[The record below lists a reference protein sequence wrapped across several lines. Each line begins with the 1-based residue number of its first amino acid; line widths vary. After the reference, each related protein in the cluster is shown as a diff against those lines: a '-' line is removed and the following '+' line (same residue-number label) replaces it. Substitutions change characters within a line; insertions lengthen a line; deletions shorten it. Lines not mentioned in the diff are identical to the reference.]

1 MLSSSVVHIIDLIR
15 LYQKTRQVKGKKF
28 NTEIACAYVNLAIE
42 KHGSKLIFGG
52 ACDLFVCLAWL
63 LYKSIFHMSLLPLHQ
78 DYQFGTH
85 YPTSTGFDSISQEA
99 TPVAWESVLV

>member
-52 ACDLFVCLAWL
+52 ACDLFVGLAWL
-63 LYKSIFHMSLLPLHQ
+63 LYKGAQ
-78 DYQFGTH
+78 TH
-85 YPTSTGFDSISQEA
+85 TSPNRRPTRLVQNFDI
-99 TPVAWESVLV
+99 VLVYNCVYPRPFTT